1 MEFIEGSRGTYRPI
15 KVLFDTPIY
24 ERALQICWH
33 TGSYKCQIALVAEL
47 LRLQQ
52 QTQLPS
58 EVTAEDMTDL
68 LVEESKSTL
77 RVQLWEFELEDFEE
91 DEARPLLRLVWAV
104 NTSMKMRDIEFE
116 ARRLLTSPETIPP
129 QFQHPKIIGQAQKY
143 ARTLAEQH
151 QEAPSSKLLGPR
163 EVVIEVVPKVIQG
176 FWLPPPN
183 TSLNMPSQKLS
194 KMAVGLTKAVEDQVT
209 TALSTVLRQVTF
221 SRSIRDDMVLSI
233 LGKVRQ
239 SYSQD
244 ILVKKL
250 NCFTAEIL
258 NAITDTAATEICEL
272 FEPQIKASVN
282 MKAEK
287 DCTQAEDVVDGAEA
301 KTGPAE
307 DQSEEPGLKEDTEPI
322 RKLDSAVATPP
333 PAPLITAAELPAN
346 TATQNYFISNLD
358 EEQPTPSP
366 QPDSA
371 VVSPPV
377 TALLTSST
385 EPPVHHRLR

>member
-1 MEFIEGSRGTYRPI
+1 
-15 KVLFDTPIY
+15 
-24 ERALQICWH
+24 
-33 TGSYKCQIALVAEL
+33 
-47 LRLQQ
+47 
-52 QTQLPS
+52 
-58 EVTAEDMTDL
+58 MTH
-68 LVEESKSTL
+68 
-77 RVQLWEFELEDFEE
+77 R
-91 DEARPLLRLVWAV
+91 
-104 NTSMKMRDIEFE
+104 
-116 ARRLLTSPETIPP
+116 
-129 QFQHPKIIGQAQKY
+129 HPKIIGQAQKY

-287 DCTQAEDVVDGAEA
+287 DCTQAEDVVDG
-301 KTGPAE
+301 G
-307 DQSEEPGLKEDTEPI
+307 
-322 RKLDSAVATPP
+322 
-333 PAPLITAAELPAN
+333 
-346 TATQNYFISNLD
+346 
-358 EEQPTPSP
+358 
-366 QPDSA
+366 
-371 VVSPPV
+371 
-377 TALLTSST
+377 
-385 EPPVHHRLR
+385 